1 MPHMCVE
8 VAIRY
13 TKYELSFGGEFSARL
28 DKNRL
33 TVKAKKLLIFLI
45 YQQINSPKPGGGGG
59 TDHEP
64 VMSTPI

>member
-1 MPHMCVE
+1 MPYMCME
-8 VAIRY
+8 VAKRY
-13 TKYELSFGGEFSARL
+13 TKYELSSGGEFSARL

-33 TVKAKKLLIFLI
+33 TVKAKNYLFLLI